1 MEPQLIL
8 ILVLAYFGWML
19 WIGWQAHRGRS
30 KNEVEENFLIGNRN
44 VSAPLVAVGITMGWV
59 DAFQF
64 AFTPALTFD
73 QGAFGLS
80 YGLVAPVC
88 FVVMGLFAGRIRD
101 HAAKARAY
109 MMGNYFSHT
118 FSPRCA
124 ALVGACMF
132 IYMFTWLIIQFVFGS
147 QVIAAVTGVPPALVI
162 LGMGLVTLAYMMMGG
177 FLASIRTDLAQFS
190 IFLVFAAVI
199 LFSISPSAPQWFS
212 SKPVAPLSW
221 WAALSIM
228 VVAGI
233 STLIAPDVWQRI
245 YSARS
250 AAEAKRSMFVTAG
263 LMLPMLAFFGV
274 LGLVVRYFNGA
285 PDSNHVISAIFQSVV
300 PQPLMPLAIIA
311 FMAAIMST
319 MATSL
324 FGGSMNIASDILL
337 EMKIINH
344 QKMEKTV
351 RWLMLVL
358 LLLAMLISQLP
369 FDILSIGMIC
379 MSAVLP
385 VFPLTV
391 AMVLGYQVSEPAAFY
406 SLLISL
412 IVYFIGAYLNIY
424 TGAYALAP
432 LVIATV
438 ILLVLQGVQP
448 RRSKVV

>member
-1 MEPQLIL
+1 MDSQLTIL
-8 ILVLAYFGWML
+8 MLVIAYFGWML
-19 WIGWQAHRGRS
+19 WAGWKTHRGRN
-30 KNEVEENFLIGNRN
+30 KNELEENFLIGNRN
-44 VSAPLVAVGITMGWV
+44 VSAPLVAIGITMGWV

-73 QGAFGLS
+73 QGLFGLS
-80 YGLVAPVC
+80 YGVVAPVC
-88 FVVMGLFAGRIRD
+88 FILMGLFAGKIRD
-101 HAAKARAY
+101 HAAKTRAY
-109 MMGNYFSHT
+109 MMGNYFSET
-118 FSPRCA
+118 YSPRCA
-124 ALVGACMF
+124 ALVGGCMF
-132 IYMFTWLIIQFVFGS
+132 IYMFTWLIIQLVFGS
-147 QVIAAVTGVPPALVI
+147 QVLVTITGISPTTAI

-177 FLASIRTDLAQFS
+177 FLASIRTDLIQFF

-199 LFSISPSAPQWFS
+199 LFNITPSAPHWLMS
-212 SKPVAPLSW
+212 PPIAPLSW
-221 WAALSIM
+221 EAALSIM

-250 AAEAKRSMFVTAG
+250 ATEAKRSMFLTAG

-274 LGLVVRYFNGA
+274 LGLVVHQVNGA
-285 PDSNHVISAIFQSVV
+285 PDSNHVISGIFQSVV
-300 PQPLMPLAIIA
+300 PQAIMPLAIVA

-337 EMKIINH
+337 ELKIITR
-344 QKMEKTV
+344 QGLEKTT
-351 RWLMLVL
+351 RWLMLGL
-358 LLLAMLISQLP
+358 LLAAMLISQLP

-391 AMVLGYQVSEPAAFY
+391 AMVLGYNVSEPAAFY

-412 IVYFIGAYLNIY
+412 VAYFIGAYFNIY
-424 TGAYALAP
+424 TGACALAP
-432 LVIATV
+432 LAIATV
-438 ILLVLQGVQP
+438 TLLAFQFAQRKRP
-448 RRSKVV
+448 